1 MNKIIRILSDYKY
14 AIIWT
19 ICYIFAIW
27 VILSFMFHFNIFN
40 AMHWR
45 YIARAGLH
53 GFPGFVLGIM
63 ILAAIPLYVSTTTLI
78 VRTKKPL
85 LTITKPSWLKMPNI
99 SKNQSTPSGPQASAS
114 AQNDTQPSAPEQSRN
129 IPLEIRS
136 TFERAQRNVERIAA
150 QYGTPNSAPVTPI
163 TTNSNINDIIPEDFP
178 IPTDF
183 DINFNDTTPDD
194 VPVFT
199 EINFDSPSAPETDNT
214 PQSDAYHAN
223 DEKLQ
228 KHLTVIGTKFSSDD
242 NVIITDTCAIVTHSD
257 PDFWVVDTHDWFATG
272 KTRPSP
278 IELVTRIATKHN
290 VHPCIYLESQ
300 NILDLEKLIPQW
312 ESDGI
317 TVYTNIDDIK

>member
-53 GFPGFVLGIM
+53 GFPGFVLGIL

-78 VRTKKPL
+78 IRTKQPL
-85 LTITKPSWLKMPNI
+85 FSIPKPSWLKMPNLT
-99 SKNQSTPSGPQASAS
+99 KNQPTPSS
-114 AQNDTQPSAPEQSRN
+114 QPSAPTQPDPQSTAPEQPRD
-129 IPLEIRS
+129 IPIEIRS

-150 QYGTPNSAPVTPI
+150 QYGTTTTPTTAPD
-163 TTNSNINDIIPEDFP
+163 TTNSDINDIIPEDFP

-183 DINFNDTTPDD
+183 DINFDDTTPDD

-199 EINFDSPSAPETDNT
+199 EINFDSPSVPTTDNT
-214 PQSDAYHAN
+214 PQSDTYHAN

-228 KHLTVIGTKFSSDD
+228 KHLTANGTNFTSDE
-242 NVIITDTCAIVTHSD
+242 NVIITDTRAIVTHSD
-257 PDFWVVDTHDWFATG
+257 PDFWVIDTHDWFATG

-290 VHPCIYLESQ
+290 VQPCIYLESQ